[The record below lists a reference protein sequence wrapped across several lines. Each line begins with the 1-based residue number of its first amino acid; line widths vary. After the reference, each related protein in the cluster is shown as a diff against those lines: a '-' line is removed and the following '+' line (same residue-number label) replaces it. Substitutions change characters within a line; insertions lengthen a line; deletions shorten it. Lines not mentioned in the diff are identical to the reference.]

1 MKQTFRIECTVILL
15 SEEFMKLDKFTVQA
29 NQESDMNIMIE
40 SLRNQL
46 NLSKNKLADIEFH
59 DLFMR
64 TADHRDTYLEFW
76 TKCFVAV
83 KEVLRMMRCFI
94 SSTISIAESSVFEH
108 HSLLLRLS

>member
-1 MKQTFRIECTVILL
+1 MINAENVLSVKAEEPNTKFLRSLKNMKQTFRIECTVILL

-64 TADHRDTYLEFW
+64 TADHRDTYLEF
-76 TKCFVAV
+76 
-83 KEVLRMMRCFI
+83 
-94 SSTISIAESSVFEH
+94 
-108 HSLLLRLS
+108 